1 MVSTLDDG
9 HYNSQASA
17 EACQIECQ
25 NTNGCEYWT
34 WDPGKG
40 YQNSNRNY
48 TVGTVGVVTVTI
60 KNTLL
65 DYHSACWK
73 KTDKG
78 ESKPSGSAISGPK
91 FCGDPPQ
98 PNDCFEYKT
107 NYYGF
112 DMEDGQYNSQA
123 SAEACQIECQNTNG
137 CEYWTWDPS
146 MGLFL
151 IEILKEF
158 YNNSAVI

>member
-1 MVSTLDDG
+1 M
-9 HYNSQASA
+9 ASKA
-17 EACQIECQ
+17 V
-25 NTNGCEYWT
+25 TNERE
-34 WDPGKG
+34 
-40 YQNSNRNY
+40 NRLFSIN
-48 TVGTVGVVTVTI
+48 I
-60 KNTLL
+60 LL

-91 FCGDPPQ
+91 FCGDPPE

-137 CEYWTWDPS
+137 CEYWTWDPGKGYHNS
-146 MGLFL
+146 NRNCTVGTVEVVTLTVRL
-151 IEILKEF
+151 TLPITQEILLSRLQSKSF
-158 YNNSAVI
+158 

>member
-1 MVSTLDDG
+1 MKG
-9 HYNSQASA
+9 
-17 EACQIECQ
+17 
-25 NTNGCEYWT
+25 NTDCS
-34 WDPGKG
+34 
-40 YQNSNRNY
+40 QNSLN
-48 TVGTVGVVTVTI
+48 I
-60 KNTLL
+60 LL

-91 FCGDPPQ
+91 FCGDPPE

-146 MGLFL
+146 MGLS
-151 IEILKEF
+151 IK
-158 YNNSAVI
+158 NVV

>member
-1 MVSTLDDG
+1 MRNLCYELRCRFWIEELAHDCESKKTQTLPLHHVG
-9 HYNSQASA
+9 GALIT
-17 EACQIECQ
+17 QIDLLKCLKQ
-25 NTNGCEYWT
+25 L
-34 WDPGKG
+34 
-40 YQNSNRNY
+40 
-48 TVGTVGVVTVTI
+48 I
-60 KNTLL
+60 IFL

-73 KTDKG
+73 KSDKG
-78 ESKPSGSAISGPK
+78 EAKPSGSAISGPK
-91 FCGDPPQ
+91 FCGDPPE

-146 MGLFL
+146 MGLS
-151 IEILKEF
+151 IK
-158 YNNSAVI
+158 NVV